1 MTVSTSCPGIYVQE
15 VPSAVRTI
23 TGVAT
28 SVAAFVGSA
37 RRGPVNTATFIS
49 GYADFERTFGGL
61 WAESTMSGAVRDFF
75 ANGGGQAV
83 IVRLVRA
90 GASCAELGVP
100 PAVWKGPAGTGAT
113 LSGVTDLTVLMTDG
127 DEGRLNPLG
136 VNCLRS
142 FPNTGRVAWGAR
154 TLRDADGGRLRID
167 APIRER
173 PEAETTA
180 GRGVNA
186 T

>member
-75 ANGGGQAV
+75 RQ
-83 IVRLVRA
+83 RRR
-90 GASCAELGVP
+90 P
-100 PAVWKGPAGTGAT
+100 
-113 LSGVTDLTVLMTDG
+113 DG

-142 FPNTGRVAWGAR
+142 FPNTRVAWGAR
-154 TLRDADGGRLRID
+154 TLHGADGGGLRTD